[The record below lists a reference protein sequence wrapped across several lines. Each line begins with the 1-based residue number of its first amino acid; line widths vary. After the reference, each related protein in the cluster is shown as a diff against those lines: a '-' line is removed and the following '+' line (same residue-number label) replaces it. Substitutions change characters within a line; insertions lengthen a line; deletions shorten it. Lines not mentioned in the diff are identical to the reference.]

1 MKILNTFLFLL
12 LVSSCSNKN
21 IRPVG
26 DEAFIIGY
34 QQSISLDNNFTVK
47 FSSVQESRC
56 PEGVQCVR
64 AGEFFAT
71 LTFRENAEVE
81 VEAVYCVSGECIAKK
96 NLLPE
101 SIYYSGG
108 KVKVGSKNYSVII
121 EDFSP
126 KTSKQ
131 SNQLD
136 SYSLTLK
143 VIEE

>member
-1 MKILNTFLFLL
+1 MFKFQNTL

-71 LTFRENAEVE
+71 LTFKRENAE

-101 SIYYSGG
+101 STYYSGG